1 MGGDAATVRCSLL
14 ALATAVY
21 EFSAFVP
28 DLTLEDLLD
37 KVSKLATCSSREVVG
52 SCLSF
57 VAVFIQVLMTIFLK
71 LVFPCFFIQKS
82 FEIQNQNFL
91 RSTRSSARVGRTSW
105 RRSSAWSST

>member
-57 VAVFIQVLMTIFLK
+57 VAVFIQVRMRIFLK
-71 LVFPCFFIQKS
+71 L
-82 FEIQNQNFL
+82 
-91 RSTRSSARVGRTSW
+91 
-105 RRSSAWSST
+105 

>member
-57 VAVFIQVLMTIFLK
+57 VAVFIQVRIEFVAASKFKINFKHNFVSLDG
-71 LVFPCFFIQKS
+71 LV
-82 FEIQNQNFL
+82 
-91 RSTRSSARVGRTSW
+91 
-105 RRSSAWSST
+105 